1 MLTRRFDSATGSANL
16 EPQPA
21 LALRTMP
28 EAPTAIMPTYGRLPV
43 TFTHGEG
50 AVLYDTDGRSYLD
63 GVSGIAVTN
72 LGHQHPRVT
81 EAITEQAKRLVHTSN
96 LFHIGLQ
103 EAVADQLRSLTGMEN
118 MFFCNSGAEANEA
131 AIKLA
136 RRLGHS
142 RGIVSPKMIVLAG
155 AFHGRTL
162 GALSATG
169 NNKIRQGFGPLL
181 EGFLHVTPNDL
192 ATIDSLAAERD
203 DIVSIM
209 VEPIMGEGGIRPLD
223 TDYLEGLR
231 QRCTQNGWLLIF
243 DEVQTGNGRCG
254 STYVFEQLGVTPDVL
269 LTAKGLGNGLPIG
282 VCMAKGEASE
292 QLGPGDHGSTYGG
305 NPLCCA
311 AAQAVLS
318 TLIEEPIMQ
327 QAGRI
332 RTALLESL
340 HNHIVDPAL
349 IAEVRGRGLMIGI
362 QPTTTT
368 DQIVAQG
375 LARGLLLNVA
385 GGDTI
390 RVLPPLVMS
399 TEQAGELGAG
409 IADILNNVALQ
420 EGRA

>member
-1 MLTRRFDSATGSANL
+1 
-16 EPQPA
+16 
-21 LALRTMP
+21 MP

-50 AVLYDTDGRSYLD
+50 AVLYDTDGRPYLD

-103 EAVADQLRSLTGMEN
+103 EAVADQLRSLTGMEKT
-118 MFFCNSGAEANEA
+118 FFCNSGAEANEA

-136 RRLGHS
+136 RRFGHS
-142 RGIVSPKMIVLAG
+142 RGVASPQMIVLES

-169 NNKIRQGFGPLL
+169 NQKIRQGFGPLL
-181 EGFLHVTPNDL
+181 EGFLHVPPNDL
-192 ATIDSLAAERD
+192 ATIDALAAERE
-203 DIVSIM
+203 DIVAVM

-223 TDYLEGLR
+223 TDYLAGLR
-231 QRCTQNGWLLIF
+231 ERCTRNGWLLIL

-254 STYVFEQLGVTPDVL
+254 STYVFEQLDVTPDVL

-282 VCMAKGEASE
+282 VCMAKGEAAE

-318 TLIEEPIMQ
+318 TLTEEPIMQ
-327 QAGRI
+327 QAERI
-332 RTALLESL
+332 REALLEAL
-340 HNHIVDPAL
+340 HSHIADSAL

-362 QPTTTT
+362 QPNTAA
-368 DQIVAQG
+368 DHIVALG
-375 LARGLLLNVA
+375 LARGLLLNIA

-399 TEQAGELGAG
+399 AEQAGELGQGIAG
-409 IADILNNVALQ
+409 ILNQVAQQ
-420 EGRA
+420 EDCA

>member
-1 MLTRRFDSATGSANL
+1 
-16 EPQPA
+16 
-21 LALRTMP
+21 MP

-50 AVLYDTDGRSYLD
+50 AVLYDTDGRPYLD

-103 EAVADQLRSLTGMEN
+103 EAVADQLRSLTGMEKT
-118 MFFCNSGAEANEA
+118 FFCNSGAEANEA

-136 RRLGHS
+136 RRFGHS
-142 RGIVSPKMIVLAG
+142 RGVASPQMIVLES

-169 NNKIRQGFGPLL
+169 NQKIRQGFGPLL
-181 EGFLHVTPNDL
+181 EGFLHVPPNDL
-192 ATIDSLAAERD
+192 ATIDALAAERE
-203 DIVSIM
+203 DIVAVM

-223 TDYLEGLR
+223 TDYLAGLR
-231 QRCTQNGWLLIF
+231 ERCTRNGWLLIL

-254 STYVFEQLGVTPDVL
+254 STYVFEQLDVTPDVL

-282 VCMAKGEASE
+282 VCMAKGEAAE

-318 TLIEEPIMQ
+318 TLTEEPIMQ
-327 QAGRI
+327 QAERI
-332 RTALLESL
+332 REALLDAL
-340 HNHIVDPAL
+340 HSHIADSAL

-362 QPTTTT
+362 QPNTAA
-368 DQIVAQG
+368 DHIVAQG
-375 LARGLLLNVA
+375 LARGLLLNIA

-399 TEQAGELGAG
+399 AEQAGELGQGIAG
-409 IADILNNVALQ
+409 ILNQVAQQ
-420 EGRA
+420 EDCA

>member
-1 MLTRRFDSATGSANL
+1 
-16 EPQPA
+16 
-21 LALRTMP
+21 MP

-50 AVLYDTDGRSYLD
+50 AVLYDTDGRPYLD

-81 EAITEQAKRLVHTSN
+81 EAITEQANRLVHTSN

-103 EAVADQLRSLTGMEN
+103 EAVADQLRSLTSMEK

-136 RRLGHS
+136 RRFGHAK
-142 RGIVSPKMIVLAG
+142 GVASPQMIVLEG

-169 NNKIRQGFGPLL
+169 NQKIRTGFGPLL
-181 EGFLHVTPNDL
+181 EGFLHVPPNDL
-192 ATIDSLAAERD
+192 ASIDALAADRE
-203 DIVSIM
+203 DIAAVM

-223 TDYLEGLR
+223 ADYLAGLR
-231 QRCTQNGWLLIF
+231 ERCTQNGWLLIF

-254 STYVFEQLGVTPDVL
+254 STYVFEQLGVIPDVL

-282 VCMAKGEASE
+282 VCMAKGEAAE

-318 TLIEEPIMQ
+318 TLTEEPIMQ
-327 QAGRI
+327 QAERI
-332 RTALLESL
+332 RDALLAAL
-340 HNHIVDPAL
+340 HSHIADPAL

-362 QPTTTT
+362 QPDTAT
-368 DQIVAQG
+368 DHIVAQG
-375 LARGLLLNVA
+375 LAKGLLLNIA

-399 TEQAGELGAG
+399 TEQAGELGQGIAG
-409 IADILNNVALQ
+409 ILNHVAQQ
-420 EGRA
+420 EDRA

>member
-1 MLTRRFDSATGSANL
+1 
-16 EPQPA
+16 
-21 LALRTMP
+21 
-28 EAPTAIMPTYGRLPV
+28 MPTYGRLPV
-43 TFTHGEG
+43 TFSHGDG
-50 AVLYDTDGRSYLD
+50 AVLYDAEGRHYLD

-81 EAITEQAKRLVHTSN
+81 EAITEQARRLVHTSN

-103 EAVADQLRSLTGMEN
+103 EAVADQLRHITGMEN

-131 AIKLA
+131 GIKLA
-136 RRLGHS
+136 RRYGHAK
-142 RGIVSPKMIVLAG
+142 GIAAPQMIVLEG

-169 NNKIRQGFGPLL
+169 NHKIRQGFGPLL
-181 EGFLHVTPNDL
+181 EGFLHVQPNDL
-192 ATIDSLAAERD
+192 SAIDRLAAEQK
-203 DIVSIM
+203 DIASIM

-223 TDYLEGLR
+223 IDYLTGLR
-231 QRCTQNGWLLIF
+231 ERCTQNGWLLIF

-282 VCMAKGEASE
+282 VCMARGEAAL
-292 QLGPGDHGSTYGG
+292 QLGPGHHGSTYGG

-311 AAQAVLS
+311 AAQAVLT
-318 TLIEEPIMQ
+318 TLTEEPVMQ
-327 QAGRI
+327 QADRI
-332 RTALLESL
+332 RGALLDAL
-340 HNHIVDPAL
+340 NDHIADPSFVTE
-349 IAEVRGRGLMIGI
+349 IRGRGLMIGI
-362 QPTTTT
+362 QPNTAT

-375 LARGLLLNVA
+375 LAKGLLLNIA

-399 TEQAGELGAG
+399 TEQAAELGAG
-409 IADILNNVALQ
+409 IASILNHIAEQ
-420 EGRA
+420 EDRA

>member
-1 MLTRRFDSATGSANL
+1 
-16 EPQPA
+16 
-21 LALRTMP
+21 MP

-43 TFTHGEG
+43 TFTHGQG
-50 AVLYDTDGRSYLD
+50 AVLFDTDGRSYLD

-81 EAITEQAKRLVHTSN
+81 EAITEQANRLVHTSN

-103 EAVADQLRSLTGMEN
+103 EAVADQLRSLTGMEKT
-118 MFFCNSGAEANEA
+118 FFCNSGAEANEA

-136 RRLGHS
+136 RRYGHS
-142 RGIVSPKMIVLAG
+142 RGVASPQMIVLEG

-169 NNKIRQGFGPLL
+169 NQKIRQGFGPLL
-181 EGFLHVTPNDL
+181 EGFLHVPPNDL
-192 ATIDSLAAERD
+192 ATIDALAAERE
-203 DIVSIM
+203 DIVAVM

-223 TDYLEGLR
+223 TDYLAGLR
-231 QRCTQNGWLLIF
+231 ERCTRNGWLLIL

-254 STYVFEQLGVTPDVL
+254 STYVFEQLDVTPDVL

-282 VCMAKGEASE
+282 VCMAKGEAAE

-318 TLIEEPIMQ
+318 TLTEEPIMQ
-327 QAGRI
+327 QAERI
-332 RTALLESL
+332 REALLEAL
-340 HNHIVDPAL
+340 HSHIADSAL

-362 QPTTTT
+362 QPNTAA
-368 DQIVAQG
+368 DHIVAQG
-375 LARGLLLNVA
+375 LARGLLLNIA

-399 TEQAGELGAG
+399 AEQAGELGQGIAG
-409 IADILNNVALQ
+409 ILNQVAQQ
-420 EGRA
+420 EDCA

>member
-1 MLTRRFDSATGSANL
+1 
-16 EPQPA
+16 
-21 LALRTMP
+21 
-28 EAPTAIMPTYGRLPV
+28 MPTYGRLPV
-43 TFTHGEG
+43 TFSHGDG
-50 AVLYDTDGRSYLD
+50 AVLYDAEGRPYLD

-103 EAVADQLRSLTGMEN
+103 EAVADQLRHITGMEN

-131 AIKLA
+131 GIKLA
-136 RRLGHS
+136 RRYGHAK
-142 RGIVSPKMIVLAG
+142 GIAAPQMIVLEG

-169 NNKIRQGFGPLL
+169 NHKIRQGFGPLL
-181 EGFLHVTPNDL
+181 EGFLHVQPNDL
-192 ATIDSLAAERD
+192 SAIDRLTAERK
-203 DIVSIM
+203 DIASIM
-209 VEPIMGEGGIRPLD
+209 IEPIMGEGGIRPLD
-223 TDYLEGLR
+223 IDYLVGLR
-231 QRCTQNGWLLIF
+231 ERCTQNGWLLIF

-282 VCMAKGEASE
+282 VCMARGEAAL

-311 AAQAVLS
+311 AAQAVLT
-318 TLIEEPIMQ
+318 TLIEEPVMQ
-327 QAGRI
+327 QADRI
-332 RTALLESL
+332 RGALLDALSDQLADPSL
-340 HNHIVDPAL
+340 VTEI
-349 IAEVRGRGLMIGI
+349 RGRGLMIGI
-362 QPTTTT
+362 QPNTAT
-368 DQIVAQG
+368 DQIVTQG
-375 LARGLLLNVA
+375 LAKGLLLNIA

-399 TEQAGELGAG
+399 TEQAAELGVG
-409 IADILNNVALQ
+409 IANILNHIAEQ